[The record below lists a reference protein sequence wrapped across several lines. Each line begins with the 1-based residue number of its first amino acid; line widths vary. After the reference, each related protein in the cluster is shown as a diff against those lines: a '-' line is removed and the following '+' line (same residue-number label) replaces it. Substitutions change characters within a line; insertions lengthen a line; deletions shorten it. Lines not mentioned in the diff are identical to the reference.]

1 MLIITFFFD
10 SVQAGLTSSKKS
22 PLVGKAE
29 LGTLCTSI
37 VFGASPFTVPFILDL
52 NFLFPSLLAGAMV
65 ELLDPKYT

>member
-37 VFGASPFTVPFILDL
+37 VSVLPPSQYLL
-52 NFLFPSLLAGAMV
+52 FLTLIFCFPPSLLG
-65 ELLDPKYT
+65 PS